1 MGIQLHPPDDEP
13 WLSWRGVCYLIAA
26 MTDQAARHD
35 QKAIDDQMEVN
46 GRQIDKTETLIK
58 QEDDALAAANDRLDK
73 IEQLT
78 KKMPETINDT
88 KAIIN
93 QCNEDISALDKVSE
107 GMGNMFPLLDDAT
120 AEAKAGFRIAYRE
133 NFAET
138 ILTITTQLPMDE
150 RVKEQIALLL
160 DAFTALPKDCELYAK
175 LQPQLEIARM
185 RIGQQAIK
193 ST

>member
-1 MGIQLHPPDDEP
+1 
-13 WLSWRGVCYLIAA
+13 
-26 MTDQAARHD
+26 MTEEAARHD

-46 GRQIDKTETLIK
+46 DRQIDKTETLIK
-58 QEDDALAAANDRLDK
+58 QEDDALAAANGRLDK

-88 KAIIN
+88 KGIIN
-93 QCNEDISALDKVSE
+93 QCNEDICALDKVPE
-107 GMGNMFPLLDDAT
+107 GMGNMFLLLDDAT

-138 ILTITTQLPMDE
+138 ILTITTQFPMDE

-160 DAFTALPKDCELYAK
+160 DAFKALPKDCALYAK

-193 ST
+193 SA

>member
-1 MGIQLHPPDDEP
+1 
-13 WLSWRGVCYLIAA
+13 
-26 MTDQAARHD
+26 MTEQAARHD

-58 QEDDALAAANDRLDK
+58 QEDDALAAANDRPDK

-93 QCNEDISALDKVSE
+93 QRNEDISALDKVSE

-120 AEAKAGFRIAYRE
+120 AEAIAGFRIAYRE
-133 NFAET
+133 NFVET

-160 DAFTALPKDCELYAK
+160 DALTALPKDCELYAK

-185 RIGQQAIK
+185 RIGHQAIK
-193 ST
+193 PA

>member
-1 MGIQLHPPDDEP
+1 MGVQLHPPDDEI
-13 WLSWRGVCYLIAA
+13 WLSWRGVCYLISA
-26 MTDQAARHD
+26 MTEQAARHD

-73 IEQLT
+73 IEQLR

-107 GMGNMFPLLDDAT
+107 GMGNMFPLSDDAT

-138 ILTITTQLPMDE
+138 ILTITRSCLW
-150 RVKEQIALLL
+150 R
-160 DAFTALPKDCELYAK
+160 
-175 LQPQLEIARM
+175 R
-185 RIGQQAIK
+185 G
-193 ST
+193 

>member
-1 MGIQLHPPDDEP
+1 MCIQLHPPDDE
-13 WLSWRGVCYLIAA
+13 SWWKKGRWRLAVWREKGYLISAREV
-26 MTDQAARHD
+26 TEEAARHD

-46 GRQIDKTETLIK
+46 DRQIDKTETLIK
-58 QEDDALAAANDRLDK
+58 QEDDALAAANGRLD
-73 IEQLT
+73 
-78 KKMPETINDT
+78 KMPETINDT

-93 QCNEDISALDKVSE
+93 QCNEDIGALEKVPE

-150 RVKEQIALLL
+150 RVKEQFALLL
-160 DAFTALPKDCELYAK
+160 DALTALPKDCALYAK
-175 LQPQLEIARM
+175 LQPRLE
-185 RIGQQAIK
+185 
-193 ST
+193 